1 MGLQDLNSFERT
13 NIIREFAD
21 SIKSEIADSL
31 LITQKKVLTSKECAK
46 YLGVS
51 LSCLYKWTMGKK
63 IPHYKGP
70 NFKMCYFERE
80 EIEKWAMSNKVEV
93 EF

>member
-1 MGLQDLNSFERT
+1 MEELNRFQKT
-13 NIIREFAD
+13 FIIREFAD
-21 SIKSEIADSL
+21 SIKEEIKDAIL
-31 LITQKKVLTSKECAK
+31 LTNKKVLTTKECAK

-51 LSCLYKWTMGKK
+51 LSCLYKWTMNKQ

-80 EIEKWAMSNKVEV
+80 EIEKWAMSNKVDV